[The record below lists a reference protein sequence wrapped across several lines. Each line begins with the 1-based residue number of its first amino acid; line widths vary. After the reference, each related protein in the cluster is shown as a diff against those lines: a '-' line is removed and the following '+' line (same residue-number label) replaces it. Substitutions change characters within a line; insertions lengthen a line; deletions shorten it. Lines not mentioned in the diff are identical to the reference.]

1 MSVASSA
8 ASMRSVNFHGREMTL
23 EQALDE
29 TVKSVQ
35 NHLNSLQ
42 VALRNLELAACEDQ
56 AVDDED
62 DFCQMVALE
71 DEIADTVGA
80 LNELLSEL
88 PDIASDIRG
97 PAPNPAMKA
106 WHRTHRAERKLDMAR
121 RKEAAK
127 AAAAA
132 EKAAAEALPGAAPG
146 LVREM
151 TGLSMTGPR

>member
-29 TVKSVQ
+29 TIKGVQ

-42 VALRNLELAACEDQ
+42 VALRNLAACEDQ
-56 AVDDED
+56 AVDDDED
-62 DFCQMVALE
+62 FRQMVALE

-80 LNELLSEL
+80 LNELLGEL

-97 PAPNPAMKA
+97 SAPNPAMKA
-106 WHRTHRAERKLDMAR
+106 WHRTHKAERKLQLAR
-121 RKEAAK
+121 RKEQAK

-132 EKAAAEALPGAAPG
+132 EKAAAEALPPG
-146 LVREM
+146 GPGPLVREM
-151 TGLSMTGPR
+151 TGLAVTGPR

>member
-1 MSVASSA
+1 
-8 ASMRSVNFHGREMTL
+8 MTL

-42 VALRNLELAACEDQ
+42 VALRNLAACEDQ
-56 AVDDED
+56 AVDDDED
-62 DFCQMVALE
+62 FRQMVALE

-106 WHRTHRAERKLDMAR
+106 WHRTHKAERKLQLAR
-121 RKEAAK
+121 RKEQAK

-132 EKAAAEALPGAAPG
+132 EKAAAEALPPG
-146 LVREM
+146 GPGPLVREM
-151 TGLSMTGPR
+151 TGLAVTGPR

>member
-29 TVKSVQ
+29 TIKGVQ

-42 VALRNLELAACEDQ
+42 VALRNLAACEDQ
-56 AVDDED
+56 AVDDEE
-62 DFCQMVALE
+62 DFRQMVALE

-80 LNELLSEL
+80 LNELLGEL

-97 PAPNPAMKA
+97 SAPNPAMKA
-106 WHRTHRAERKLDMAR
+106 WHRTHKAERKLQLAR
-121 RKEAAK
+121 RKEEAK
-127 AAAAA
+127 ARAAA
-132 EKAAAEALPGAAPG
+132 EKAAAEALPPG
-146 LVREM
+146 GPGPLVREM
-151 TGLSMTGPR
+151 TGLAVTGPR

>member
-1 MSVASSA
+1 
-8 ASMRSVNFHGREMTL
+8 
-23 EQALDE
+23 
-29 TVKSVQ
+29 
-35 NHLNSLQ
+35 
-42 VALRNLELAACEDQ
+42 
-56 AVDDED
+56 
-62 DFCQMVALE
+62 
-71 DEIADTVGA
+71 
-80 LNELLSEL
+80 
-88 PDIASDIRG
+88 
-97 PAPNPAMKA
+97 MKA

>member
-42 VALRNLELAACEDQ
+42 VALRNLAACEDQ
-56 AVDDED
+56 AVDDDED
-62 DFCQMVALE
+62 FRQMVALE

-106 WHRTHRAERKLDMAR
+106 WHRTHKAERKLQLAR
-121 RKEAAK
+121 RKEQAK

-132 EKAAAEALPGAAPG
+132 EKAAAEALPPG
-146 LVREM
+146 GPGPLVREM
-151 TGLSMTGPR
+151 TGLAVTGPR

>member
-8 ASMRSVNFHGREMTL
+8 ASMRSVNFHGREMSL

-29 TVKSVQ
+29 TIKGVQ

-42 VALRNLELAACEDQ
+42 CLLRQLAACEDQ
-56 AVDDED
+56 EIDPDD
-62 DFCQMVALE
+62 DFKQGVDLE
-71 DEIADTVGA
+71 DSVTDTVAA
-80 LNELLSEL
+80 LGELLSEL